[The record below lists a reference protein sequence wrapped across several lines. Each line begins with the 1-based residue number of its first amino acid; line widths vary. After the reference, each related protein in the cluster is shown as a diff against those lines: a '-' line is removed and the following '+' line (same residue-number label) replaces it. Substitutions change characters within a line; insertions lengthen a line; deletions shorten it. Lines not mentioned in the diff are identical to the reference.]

1 MKNAAMGPVMSP
13 QEMMATIERQRK
25 TISNLNDTIDIL
37 YGIVRDK
44 GAMLKDMRESNRW
57 MMERLGMTTPSTPA
71 NGAPA
76 RHGLTVKLN
85 PLYMKGGAS

>member
-1 MKNAAMGPVMSP
+1 MTP

-37 YGIVRDK
+37 YGLVRDK

-71 NGAPA
+71 NGASMK
-76 RHGLTVKLN
+76 HGLTVKLN
-85 PLYMKGGAS
+85 PKFAKGGEA

>member
-1 MKNAAMGPVMSP
+1 MTP

-25 TISNLNDTIDIL
+25 TISNLNYTIDIL

-44 GAMLKDMRESNRW
+44 EAMLKDMRESNRW

-76 RHGLTVKLN
+76 RRCLTVKLN
-85 PLYMKGGAS
+85 PIFAKGGAS